1 VIKQADVVALLGLL
15 PDEFFGETGIANFQY
30 YEPRCGHG
38 SSLSRAMHGLVAARL
53 GYSEMALSYFRQ
65 TAAIDLADTHVAIDG
80 GIHIAAL
87 GGVWLTAV
95 FGFAGLSLRNEGVSI
110 DPQLPADWNSLGFG
124 FQWRGRRLTIRID
137 QAKQCLEATLEKGE
151 PMTLVVSGTSH
162 DLRRNQVLH
171 VSTVRPDRSKVR
183 QPSISSPA
191 ADRKANSR
199 FLEHNLATS
208 TDV

>member
-1 VIKQADVVALLGLL
+1 
-15 PDEFFGETGIANFQY
+15 
-30 YEPRCGHG
+30 
-38 SSLSRAMHGLVAARL
+38 MHGFVAARL
-53 GYSEMALSYFRQ
+53 GYSEMALRYFRQ

-95 FGFAGLSLRNEGVSI
+95 FGFAGLSLRNDGVAI
-110 DPQLPADWNSLGFG
+110 DPQLPVGWSSLGFG
-124 FQWRGRRLTIRID
+124 VQWRGRRLKMRID

-162 DLRRNQVLH
+162 ELRRDRVLR
-171 VSTVRPDRSKVR
+171 VSTVRPDRSKAR
-183 QPSISSPA
+183 QPSIPSSA
-191 ADRKANSR
+191 ADHKANSR
-199 FLEHNLATS
+199 FLEHGLATS